1 VSNINNETK
10 TGETY
15 IWILLD
21 FAFDFVVAAFFV
33 GSVGTFVGFVAFVL
47 TDGTGVF
54 VVAAAGTF
62 VGVLAFD
69 VVDGTS
75 VFFVVAASLVV
86 SDGDAVT
93 GDAVAASANTHIV
106 TTNANFHKQFILTYN
121 TWYCDWK
128 LVFIIS
134 F

>member
-54 VVAAAGTF
+54 VVAAVGTF
-62 VGVLAFD
+62 VGVVAFA

-86 SDGDAVT
+86 SFGVVVT
-93 GDAVAASANTHIV
+93 AASANTHIV

-121 TWYCDWK
+121 T
-128 LVFIIS
+128 
-134 F
+134 